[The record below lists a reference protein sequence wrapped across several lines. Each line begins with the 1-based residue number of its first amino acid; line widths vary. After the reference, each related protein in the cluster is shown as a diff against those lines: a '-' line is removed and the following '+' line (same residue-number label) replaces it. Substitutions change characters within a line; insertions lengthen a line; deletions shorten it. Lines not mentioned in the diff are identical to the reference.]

1 MISLCNNCKPHDFQ
15 DKTYGKNMRV
25 FNPMRK
31 SGSSSIVGY
40 RCTIC
45 GNEIKET
52 PKSDIKKGEN
62 K

>member
-1 MISLCNNCKPHDFQ
+1 MIKLCPNCKPHEFQ

-31 SGSSSIVGY
+31 SNSSAIVGF
-40 RCTIC
+40 RCTVC
-45 GNEIKET
+45 CYET
-52 PKSDIKKGEN
+52 KDITKTDDKKGE